1 VVCSDRL
8 NRDMVQEE
16 RCLFHS
22 VGVWLAEDI
31 LNRLVNCSRVL
42 VSCLQS
48 VGVGRHTAMDRVGI
62 LVRDL
67 DAELLLQQDSL
78 AAVHSSSHLRHRHLA
93 L

>member
-1 VVCSDRL
+1 VVCSDHL

-16 RCLFHS
+16 RRLFHL
-22 VGVWLAEDI
+22 VGVRLAEDI

-42 VSCLQS
+42 VSRPQS
-48 VGVGRHTAMDRVGI
+48 VGGGRHTAMDRVGI

-67 DAELLLQQDSL
+67 NAELLLQQGSS
-78 AAVHSSSHLRHRHLA
+78 AAAHPTGYLRYHYLA